1 MVERPAG
8 HAGQSARERLSVDM
22 ADPFIHASAVVDE
35 GASIGAQTKIWHF
48 CHIMSGAQVGTDCVL
63 GQNVMVGPGV
73 VIGNGVKVQNN
84 VSIYAGVT
92 IEDDVFCG
100 PSMVFTNVLTPRA
113 FVERKDEFLPTLVQQ
128 GATIG
133 ANATVVCGN
142 KIGRYAMIGA
152 GAVVTLDVRDHAL
165 ALGNPARQ
173 AGWVGRS
180 GERLSSELV
189 CPRTG
194 ERYREMHNGLTVLK

>member
-1 MVERPAG
+1 MVERPAS
-8 HAGQSARERLSVDM
+8 HVGQPGRKRLSAAM
-22 ADPFIHASAVVDE
+22 ADPFVHASAVVDA
-35 GASIGAQTKIWHF
+35 GASIGTETKVWHF

-73 VIGNGVKVQNN
+73 RIGNGVKVQNN
-84 VSIYAGVT
+84 VSIYAGVI

-113 FVERKDEFLPTLVQQ
+113 FVERKDEFRPTLVQK

-133 ANATVVCGN
+133 ANATIVCGN

-152 GAVVTLDVRDHAL
+152 GAVVTHDVQDHAL
-165 ALGNPARQ
+165 VLGNPARQ

-180 GERLSSELV
+180 GERLDSELV

-194 ERYREMHNGLTVLK
+194 ERYRETHNGLAVLK